1 MGYGSL
7 VDVNANAAY
16 FHCRWEGKKDRMFCR
31 HENYLNE
38 CIRIMNNYNM
48 LRALRFCSSSTYFP
62 IFLGVDY
69 SKPGTAFAT
78 AIFAKTWSTRAVAR
92 KVPRSK
98 TCLKLLAIRTFRSL
112 ARCELIGV
120 QAKDRKCRADKRP
133 HTDRWLCQRM

>member
-1 MGYGSL
+1 
-7 VDVNANAAY
+7 VIANAAY
-16 FHCRWEGKKDRMFCR
+16 LHCRWEGKKDRMFCR
-31 HENYLNE
+31 HENYPNE

-48 LRALRFCSSSTYFP
+48 LRAQELTT
-62 IFLGVDY
+62 Y

-92 KVPRSK
+92 NVPRTK
-98 TCLKLLAIRTFRSL
+98 TWLKLLAIRTFRSL

-133 HTDRWLCQRM
+133 HTDR